1 MEAIEEIGSQC
12 TSRDPVAESTG
23 KMGQYSLNELLEF
36 IEDGYFE
43 VDLKGNLTFFNESLQ
58 NILGYSADEL
68 MLMNQRQ
75 YMDEANGDKSWK
87 TLHEIYITGEPVKDA
102 EWKVV
107 RKDGNE
113 RHLEVSVSQMK
124 STEGTPVGYRGL
136 ARDVTERKIMESQI
150 LESQK
155 LESIGQLAAGIAHE
169 INTPMQYISD
179 NIYFIENSFDDI
191 ESLLDKFE
199 KLFKAV
205 KMGKIKSG
213 LLLELESSI
222 EELEMAYLREEI
234 PVAIKQTLEGVARVS
249 KIVKAMKEFS
259 HPGTDE
265 MTLIDINRAIQSTIT
280 VARNEWKYSCQV
292 DTDLDISLPCVPCLP
307 AEFNQAILNI
317 IINAVHAIDDVVGRN
332 SSVKGRIKVITCNY
346 KEWAEIRI
354 SDTGPGIPKDIQSKI
369 FNPFFT
375 TKEVG
380 RGTGQGLHI
389 VHAIIVNKHGGT
401 IRFESEIGKGTT
413 FIIRLPIK
421 NEMNIERSSIGKTN
435 PLHR

>member
-1 MEAIEEIGSQC
+1 MEAIKEMGSQR
-12 TSRDPVAESTG
+12 TIRGLAAESPN
-23 KMGQYSLNELLEF
+23 KMGQYSLNEFLEF

-58 NILGYSADEL
+58 NTLGYSADEL
-68 MLMNQRQ
+68 MLMNHRQ
-75 YMDEANGDKSWK
+75 YMGEADGDKSWK
-87 TLHEIYITGEPVKDA
+87 TLHEIYTSGEPVKGA

-107 RKDGNE
+107 GKDGNE

-124 STEGTPVGYRGL
+124 SREGTPVGYRGL
-136 ARDVTERKIMESQI
+136 ARDVTERKIMESQV

-191 ESLLDKFE
+191 DSLLERFE

-205 KMGKIKSG
+205 KMGKIKTG
-213 LLLELESSI
+213 LLLDLESSI
-222 EELEMAYLREEI
+222 EKLEMTYLREEI

-259 HPGTDE
+259 HPGTEE
-265 MTLIDINRAIQSTIT
+265 MTLIDINRAIESTIT
-280 VARNEWKYSCQV
+280 VARNEWKYSCQME
-292 DTDLDISLPCVPCLP
+292 TDFDISLPCVPCLA

-332 SSVKGRIKVITCNY
+332 SGVKGRIKVTTCNY
-346 KEWAEIRI
+346 EEWAEVRI
-354 SDTGPGIPKDIQSKI
+354 SDTGPGIPRDIQSKI

-389 VHAIIVNKHGGT
+389 AHSIILNKHGGT
-401 IRFESEIGKGTT
+401 IRFESKMGKGTT